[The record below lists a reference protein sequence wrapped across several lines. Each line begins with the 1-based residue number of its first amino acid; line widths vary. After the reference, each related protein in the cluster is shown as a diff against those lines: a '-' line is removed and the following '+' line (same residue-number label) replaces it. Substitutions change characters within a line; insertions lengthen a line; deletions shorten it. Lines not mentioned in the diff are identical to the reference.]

1 MSVNKVILVGN
12 VGKDPET
19 RYLEGGT
26 AVCSFS
32 LATSESYRNRDGE
45 KVTNT
50 EWHNVVLWRG
60 LAEVAEKYVRKGS
73 QLFIE
78 GRIRTRSWDDRDGN
92 KRYTTEIVGDNMQ
105 MLGKRQDEPGMQS
118 SGNYSAQ
125 QAGSSQASPQA
136 AAPQGADQQGAASG
150 GQSSNPAQS
159 TASPT
164 PPSGDNQKAGGQDS
178 GAPNGFNDIAEEPG
192 TADDLPF

>member
-1 MSVNKVILVGN
+1 MAVNKVILVGN

-32 LATSESYRNRDGE
+32 MATSETYRNRDGE

-60 LAEVAEKYVRKGS
+60 LAEVAEKYVKKGS

-78 GRIRTRSWDDRDGN
+78 GKIRTRSWEDKDGN
-92 KRYTTEIVGDNMQ
+92 KRYTTEIIGDNMQ
-105 MLGKRQDEPGMQS
+105 MLGKKSDG
-118 SGNYSAQ
+118 
-125 QAGSSQASPQA
+125 
-136 AAPQGADQQGAASG
+136 
-150 GQSSNPAQS
+150 
-159 TASPT
+159 
-164 PPSGDNQKAGGQDS
+164 AGGDS
-178 GAPNGFNDIAEEPG
+178 GATSAKPAEQTANNTSETEKTDTKKTDQEDPITG
-192 TADDLPF
+192 TPVDDDLPF